1 MDNTLLGVLLSL
13 CGMGQGC
20 DPACWARMFLVPEL
34 ELAALHGCAVEH
46 VKDDSACVAGMPI
59 LNSYDSPLECT

>member
-1 MDNTLLGVLLSL
+1 
-13 CGMGQGC
+13 
-20 DPACWARMFLVPEL
+20 MFLVPEL